1 MSRIHDMGGRL
12 GTGPVDPT
20 DGYEFA
26 EAKDWHKRALALNVA
41 CGFLG
46 QWNIDA
52 SRHARELLSPEDYTR
67 FSYYEKWMGGLADLM
82 VARGVLTEE
91 ELASG
96 QAEGVSPVAER
107 AAKPGAVTGALM
119 NGSAYTREA
128 AAPQFTVG
136 AKVQTRR
143 PARNVMV
150 QGGHTRL
157 PAYASG
163 AKGEVVVQHGA
174 HVFPDSNAHFQDEA
188 AEPLYAV
195 RFSAR
200 ELWGAEADP
209 RDEVVLDLWE
219 SYLEPAE

>member
-12 GTGPVDPT
+12 GTGAVDPQ
-20 DGYEFA
+20 DGYDFA

-52 SRHARELLSPEDYTR
+52 SRHARELLEPRDYTT

-82 VARGVLTEE
+82 VDRGVVAVG

-96 QAEGVSPVAER
+96 QASGVSPVAER
-107 AAKPGAVTGALM
+107 AAKPETVEAVLM
-119 NGSAYTREA
+119 NGSPYTRDSA
-128 AAPQFTVG
+128 TPKFAVG
-136 AKVQTRR
+136 AKVKTRR

-150 QGGHTRL
+150 PGGHTRL
-157 PAYASG
+157 PAYAAG
-163 AKGEVVVQHGA
+163 AVGEVVLQHGA
-174 HVFPDSNAHFQDEA
+174 HVFPDSNAHFNGEA

-195 RFSAR
+195 KFSAQV
-200 ELWGAEADP
+200 LWGEEADP

-219 SYLEPAE
+219 SYLEPDT